1 MADAKT
7 RTASTLDEAAETGFL
22 GTHVDVLDPDA
33 YTLEGVTSGPA
44 VTDDAY
50 AEQRAAEHRP
60 PDVTTDPTAEPK
72 SASDSSSKSTS
83 SKSSGSSAS

>member
-7 RTASTLDEAAETGFL
+7 RTASTLDEANETGFL

-60 PDVTTDPTAEPK
+60 PDVTTDPTSSK
-72 SASDSSSKSTS
+72 SASDSSASKSTS

>member
-50 AEQRAAEHRP
+50 AKQRALEHDP
-60 PDVTTDPTAEPK
+60 PAPEVSTKP
-72 SASDSSSKSTS
+72 ASDSSASKSTS